1 MGLAPF
7 VQQNL
12 TSFVFHRQN
21 LVRIHHCNPENS
33 TSKMFILLFY
43 VSWSLKEYT
52 LIFFIILLYCKP
64 NLQPFVWKNFI
75 LGLRHPENSTSTPKS
90 WAHIYIRIYI
100 NPLCTQS
107 NSPIFYAANTF
118 TPVALG
124 RMTLND
130 VCNPEN
136 STQINFLFFSMGVT
150 HGLSHHTKISNK
162 MSSLI
167 QC

>member
-12 TSFVFHRQN
+12 TSLVFHGQN